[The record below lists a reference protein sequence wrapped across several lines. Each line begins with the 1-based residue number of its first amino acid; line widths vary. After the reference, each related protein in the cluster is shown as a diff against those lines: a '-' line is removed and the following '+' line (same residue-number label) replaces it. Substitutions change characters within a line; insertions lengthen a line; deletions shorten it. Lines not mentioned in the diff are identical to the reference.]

1 MASGAAMALEDASC
15 CRAALLTTTSR
26 LSEAALAAYE
36 AIRKPRASSVQAGS
50 SANTW
55 MRQETNP
62 DWLYGYDA
70 WRVPLALRER
80 GYCLHLLGSL
90 MSPAEYIAALDR
102 ASTRCT
108 TPLGSGH
115 MVWRRW
121 GPGRAARAAAWR
133 HRELDALDPQRRV
146 ALATDDGRDSGP
158 PRLGRLRKP
167 QPPFSA
173 ESIAAMLLQGLDEI
187 IGAQTQF
194 SIGGFSMGGTDR
206 GLSRAAGESRVDALV
221 LVGSTGMG
229 GTRAQME
236 PLKSWRRLPTDEEKR
251 AIHRMNLGILMI
263 HDPQNIDALAVEVQ
277 SRNAAVSRIRG
288 KHVSHTG
295 SLANCLPGFTG
306 RLAGIWGEH
315 DPTAAPY
322 LAERRERLQSFQ
334 PGAPFDIVP
343 GAGHWVAV

>member
-1 MASGAAMALEDASC
+1 
-15 CRAALLTTTSR
+15 
-26 LSEAALAAYE
+26 
-36 AIRKPRASSVQAGS
+36 
-50 SANTW
+50 
-55 MRQETNP
+55 
-62 DWLYGYDA
+62 
-70 WRVPLALRER
+70 
-80 GYCLHLLGSL
+80 

-102 ASTRCT
+102 ASTRHT
-108 TPLGSGH
+108 TLLGDGH
-115 MVWRRW
+115 MVWRCW
-121 GPGRAARAAAWR
+121 GPKGQGTPLVLLHGGTGSWM
-133 HRELDALDPQRRV
+133 HWIHNVEALS
-146 ALATDDGRDSGP
+146 RDMMVVVPDLPGSGESAS
-158 PRLGRLRKP
+158 P
-167 QPPFSA
+167 QPPYSA
-173 ESIAAMLLQGLDEI
+173 ESIAAMLLQGLDQI
-187 IGAQTQF
+187 IGAQTHF
-194 SIGGFSMGGTDR
+194 SIAGFSMGG
-206 GLSRAAGESRVDALV
+206 LIAGYVAQQGSSRVDALV

-251 AIHRMNLGILMI
+251 AIHRVNLGILMI

-322 LAERRERLQSFQ
+322 PAERRERLQSFQ

-343 GAGHWVAV
+343 GAGHWVQYEAYETVNQRMRELLKLGT

>member
-1 MASGAAMALEDASC
+1 
-15 CRAALLTTTSR
+15 
-26 LSEAALAAYE
+26 
-36 AIRKPRASSVQAGS
+36 
-50 SANTW
+50 
-55 MRQETNP
+55 
-62 DWLYGYDA
+62 
-70 WRVPLALRER
+70 
-80 GYCLHLLGSL
+80 

-108 TPLGSGH
+108 SPLVTPVGDGHIVWRCWGQGAPLVLLHGGTGSWMHWIRNVEALSHDMMVVVPDLPGSGES
-115 MVWRRW
+115 
-121 GPGRAARAAAWR
+121 A
-133 HRELDALDPQRRV
+133 
-146 ALATDDGRDSGP
+146 S
-158 PRLGRLRKP
+158 P

-173 ESIAAMLLQGLDEI
+173 ESIAAILLQGLDQI
-187 IGAQTQF
+187 IGAQTRF
-194 SIGGFSMGGTDR
+194 SIGGFSMGG
-206 GLSRAAGESRVDALV
+206 LIAGYLAQEGGSRVDTLV

-251 AIHRMNLGILMI
+251 AIHRVNLGILMI
-263 HDPQNIDALAVEVQ
+263 HDPQSIDALAVEVQ

-343 GAGHWVAV
+343 GAGHWVQYEAYETVNRRMRELLKSV

>member
-1 MASGAAMALEDASC
+1 
-15 CRAALLTTTSR
+15 
-26 LSEAALAAYE
+26 
-36 AIRKPRASSVQAGS
+36 
-50 SANTW
+50 
-55 MRQETNP
+55 
-62 DWLYGYDA
+62 
-70 WRVPLALRER
+70 
-80 GYCLHLLGSL
+80 
-90 MSPAEYIAALDR
+90 MSPAEYIAALEG

-108 TPLGSGH
+108 TSLVTSVGDGHIVWRCWGPKRQGTPLVLLHGGTGSWMHWIRNVESLSRDMMVVVPDLPGSG
-115 MVWRRW
+115 
-121 GPGRAARAAAWR
+121 
-133 HRELDALDPQRRV
+133 
-146 ALATDDGRDSGP
+146 DSAS
-158 PRLGRLRKP
+158 P

-187 IGAQTQF
+187 IGAQTHF
-194 SIGGFSMGGTDR
+194 NVGGFSMGG
-206 GLSRAAGESRVDALV
+206 LIAGYLAQQGGTRVDSLV

-236 PLKSWRRLPTDEEKR
+236 PLKSWRRLPTDEERR
-251 AIHRMNLGILMI
+251 AIHRLNLGILMI

-295 SLANCLPGFTG
+295 TLANCLPGFAG

-334 PGAPFDIVP
+334 PGAPFDVVP
-343 GAGHWVAV
+343 DAGHWVQYEAYETVNRRMRELLKPGP

>member
-1 MASGAAMALEDASC
+1 
-15 CRAALLTTTSR
+15 
-26 LSEAALAAYE
+26 
-36 AIRKPRASSVQAGS
+36 
-50 SANTW
+50 
-55 MRQETNP
+55 
-62 DWLYGYDA
+62 
-70 WRVPLALRER
+70 
-80 GYCLHLLGSL
+80 
-90 MSPAEYIAALDR
+90 MSPAEYIAALEG

-108 TPLGSGH
+108 TPLGDGH
-115 MVWRRW
+115 MVWRCW
-121 GPGRAARAAAWR
+121 GRKGQGTPLVLLHGGTGSWMHWIRNIEALSRDMMVVVPDLPG
-133 HRELDALDPQRRV
+133 
-146 ALATDDGRDSGP
+146 SGESAS
-158 PRLGRLRKP
+158 P

-173 ESIAAMLLQGLDEI
+173 ESIAAMLLQGLDQI
-187 IGAQTQF
+187 IGAQTHF
-194 SIGGFSMGGTDR
+194 SIAGFSMGGLIASYLAQQ
-206 GLSRAAGESRVDALV
+206 GGSRVDTLV

-251 AIHRMNLGILMI
+251 AIHRVNLGILMI

-343 GAGHWVAV
+343 GAGHWVQYEAYETVNRRMRKLLISV